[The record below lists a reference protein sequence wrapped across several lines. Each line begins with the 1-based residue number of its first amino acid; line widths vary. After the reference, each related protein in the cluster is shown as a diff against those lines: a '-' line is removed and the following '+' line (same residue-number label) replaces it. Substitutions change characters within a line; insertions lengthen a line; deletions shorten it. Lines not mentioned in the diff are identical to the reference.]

1 MQHVFCFNWPSSSF
15 FLDLQ
20 GMDKN
25 NTFHMTKSWCDFL
38 TLIDIW
44 PKVYLAYAQ
53 ISLLKLNL
61 CILPYCNF
69 VFKLSLI
76 NSMTYD
82 DFRGITISPVISKFF
97 EHCTMLEKFR
107 YYGTDCYTPEIIVC
121 QVFLSSG
128 DNQFGFKKGLGCR
141 NAIFTA
147 RNIVDQYIKGG
158 NTANLCAIDLS
169 KAFDKITTPFFWN

>member
-82 DFRGITISPVISKFF
+82 DFRGITISPVISKIF
-97 EHCTMLEKFR
+97 EHCMMNGF
-107 YYGTDCYTPEIIVC
+107 